1 MKKNLMKRL
10 AAATL
15 AGAMVLSMNGMAWA
29 TEGKTVTGTAT
40 ATIQKVLKKPAE
52 VYAPKTDFE
61 FDITYAP
68 DMSDIGSALTDMEL
82 KDAQEAINMDDTG
95 ATKDKKINSTPS
107 ADDLNK
113 TEIAYAEKIELKADV
128 SKFHHPGVYRYK
140 VTEKVGTYEGI
151 TYDSSEKYFEVRVV
165 YGENDTLKILT
176 QMFLEKNTKD
186 NKWEKNDGIFI
197 NEYGVGEASGKL
209 ADLEAKKLVTGNIAD
224 RNKDYE
230 FTISIDNTTGKKYS
244 YKLGTEDGLKEVT
257 DNKITISLKHNDTVT
272 IYGLSKSDKYT
283 VAEKDYAG
291 EGYKTSY
298 VIDDGPDGNAPI
310 ESEKDKHSITTGE
323 QSLMTDV
330 ENVKDTNVT
339 FTNEK
344 NADNPATGIIT
355 TFAPYILLIAAA
367 GVFAVL
373 FLRKKRND
381 DEY

>member
-186 NKWEKNDGIFI
+186 NKWKKMMESSSMNM
-197 NEYGVGEASGKL
+197 VL
-209 ADLEAKKLVTGNIAD
+209 AKPVVN
-224 RNKDYE
+224 
-230 FTISIDNTTGKKYS
+230 
-244 YKLGTEDGLKEVT
+244 
-257 DNKITISLKHNDTVT
+257 
-272 IYGLSKSDKYT
+272 
-283 VAEKDYAG
+283 
-291 EGYKTSY
+291 
-298 VIDDGPDGNAPI
+298 
-310 ESEKDKHSITTGE
+310 
-323 QSLMTDV
+323 
-330 ENVKDTNVT
+330 
-339 FTNEK
+339 
-344 NADNPATGIIT
+344 
-355 TFAPYILLIAAA
+355 
-367 GVFAVL
+367 
-373 FLRKKRND
+373 
-381 DEY
+381 